1 MSTGDLWIQV
11 ELSRRQNQ
19 AWRYLQQE
27 QVKQAEAVLSEG
39 VQMARTAGLP
49 CWELKLESI
58 RVQVPIYYTFNL
70 EAALKA
76 AVILT
81 TQAREPRYATCS
93 ERVSIYDALIH
104 AYFYRDCIGYETE
117 IRVAA
122 NYLETEFPQHKQY
135 HWRMEYIR
143 AEIDLEWGRYDQAQE
158 RIERYLAAVQKD
170 YPLRKADGY
179 WMLYQMEYSRGAF
192 SAALEAARNHEEHS
206 REGAYQRGIADSLLV
221 QAVCSK
227 QLGNIGIAQAT
238 LQRGLEQYKQYDLCK
253 NLLYYDSLAAFHE
266 LDGHP
271 ETAYKLR
278 REQFDELSEHG
289 NLQDLAKAHL
299 QHARLCGRMQ
309 KPLEDPIQA
318 AYIFKEDLRKSDWFM
333 ERLQA
338 IMNGDY
344 HEFPWQAP

>member
-39 VQMARTAGLP
+39 VQMARNAGLP
-49 CWELKLESI
+49 CWELKLESVRAQI
-58 RVQVPIYYTFNL
+58 PIYYTFNL
-70 EAALKA
+70 EAAVEISVK
-76 AVILT
+76 LT
-81 TQAREPRYATCS
+81 AQARETRYEKCP
-93 ERVSIYDALIH
+93 ERVSVYDALIY
-104 AYFYRDCIGYETE
+104 AYFYRDCISYETE

-122 NYLETEFPQHKQY
+122 NYLETEFSQHKQY

-143 AEIDLEWGRYDQAQE
+143 AEIDLEWGRYDEAQE
-158 RIERYLAAVQKD
+158 RIDRYRAAVENG
-170 YPLRKADGY
+170 YPLRQADGC
-179 WMLYQMEYSRGAF
+179 WMLYRLEYARGNF
-192 SAALEAARNHEEHS
+192 SAGLDAARNHERYS
-206 REGAYQRGIADSLLV
+206 REGGYQRGIADSLLV
-221 QAVCSK
+221 QALCSK
-227 QLGNIGIAQAT
+227 HLGNVGIAQST
-238 LQRGLEQYKQYDLCK
+238 LQQGLDHYKQYDLHRTI
-253 NLLYYDSLAAFHE
+253 LYYDSLATFHE

-271 ETAYKLR
+271 ETAYELR
-278 REQFDELSEHG
+278 REQFDTLSDHG
-289 NLQDLAKAHL
+289 NLLDLAKAHL
-299 QHARLCGRMQ
+299 QHVRLCGRMQ

-344 HEFPWQAP
+344 HEYPWQAP